1 MSNLSIAY
9 IFQQQQ
15 LLVDQD
21 FQLPQVERL
30 HNDLAL
36 SSDHKVIA
44 RDLSENETIP
54 EGFDFVPIRQLVQF
68 WNKTQFEQASRAVQ
82 LLEWRRI
89 ISFVVDVELKPPRAL
104 SSLRWFVQVVAT
116 HNTQK

>member
-36 SSDHKVIA
+36 SSDSLYTTNFIGP
-44 RDLSENETIP
+44 LSY
-54 EGFDFVPIRQLVQF
+54 
-68 WNKTQFEQASRAVQ
+68 QAFSFLK
-82 LLEWRRI
+82 LL
-89 ISFVVDVELKPPRAL
+89 AL
-104 SSLRWFVQVVAT
+104 S
-116 HNTQK
+116 

>member
-44 RDLSENETIP
+44 RDLFENETNPYPWTSFYEDNDSLNGTLTCVSIVLHCFFGLIVGRYFLTKLVVTGLINP
-54 EGFDFVPIRQLVQF
+54 YIINCIR
-68 WNKTQFEQASRAVQ
+68 
-82 LLEWRRI
+82 
-89 ISFVVDVELKPPRAL
+89 ISQSKECL
-104 SSLRWFVQVVAT
+104 
-116 HNTQK
+116 

>member
-44 RDLSENETIP
+44 PFRIGLRKKGYLAEVIP
-54 EGFDFVPIRQLVQF
+54 
-68 WNKTQFEQASRAVQ
+68 
-82 LLEWRRI
+82 LLCRI
-89 ISFVVDVELKPPRAL
+89 
-104 SSLRWFVQVVAT
+104 
-116 HNTQK
+116 

>member
-9 IFQQQQ
+9 IFQQQH

-36 SSDHKVIA
+36 SSDHNVIA
-44 RDLSENETIP
+44 RDLCENETIP
-54 EGFDFVPIRQLVQF
+54 EGFDFVRIRQLVQS
-68 WNKTQFEQASRAVQ
+68 WHKTQFVQGSRAVFF
-82 LLEWRRI
+82 
-89 ISFVVDVELKPPRAL
+89 SFGNIEIL
-104 SSLRWFVQVVAT
+104 
-116 HNTQK
+116 

>member
-44 RDLSENETIP
+44 RDLCENQTIP
-54 EGFDFVPIRQLVQF
+54 EVFGFVPIRQLVQF
-68 WNKTQFEQASRAVQ
+68 WNKTQFVQGSRAVFF
-82 LLEWRRI
+82 
-89 ISFVVDVELKPPRAL
+89 SFGNIEIL
-104 SSLRWFVQVVAT
+104 
-116 HNTQK
+116 

>member
-44 RDLSENETIP
+44 
-54 EGFDFVPIRQLVQF
+54 
-68 WNKTQFEQASRAVQ
+68 
-82 LLEWRRI
+82 
-89 ISFVVDVELKPPRAL
+89 
-104 SSLRWFVQVVAT
+104 
-116 HNTQK
+116 

>member
-36 SSDHKVIA
+36 SSDYKVIA
-44 RDLSENETIP
+44 RDLCENETIP

-82 LLEWRRI
+82 LLEWRRNHQFCGRCGAKTI
-89 ISFVVDVELKPPRAL
+89 QSIEQFEIGRADD
-104 SSLRWFVQVVAT
+104 
-116 HNTQK
+116 